1 MRREIAGAQTTPRIT
16 PHAPSRAENKTMRHH
31 SIFAVT
37 ALLGAA
43 VTHLLLPVQAQ
54 AAEASQVH
62 ICRINANQIW
72 GSIVTFDDRKE
83 VMRSEIR
90 PEENVWLIN
99 DRAVPIEATTD
110 NNEDGQPMY
119 TVSIHKFVPA
129 FFLSELARRGMAL
142 PPEGEQVIIAQVMAR
157 YGSTLQGRE
166 RYATMV
172 PGNHM
177 LIFADKEPYTGKA
190 DRVDVIPCQEQK

>member
-1 MRREIAGAQTTPRIT
+1 
-16 PHAPSRAENKTMRHH
+16 MRHR
-31 SIFAVT
+31 SIFTFT
-37 ALLGAA
+37 ALLGIAA
-43 VTHLLLPVQAQ
+43 ASLPLSAETR

-72 GSIVTFDDRKE
+72 GAIVTFDDRKE

-110 NNEDGQPMY
+110 NNEDGEPMY

-129 FFLSELARRGMAL
+129 FVLSELARRGMTF
-142 PPEGEQVIIAQVMAR
+142 PPEGEQVIIAQVMTR

-172 PGNHM
+172 PGKHM
-177 LIFADKEPYTGKA
+177 LIFADREPYTGEA
-190 DRVDVIPCQEQK
+190 GRVAVVDCEEE